1 MQVLNIAVNTQIFK
15 MKALQERFLECV
27 TESDVLDAQIR
38 AVLDV
43 TVADAVVVVRVV
55 ETRCR
60 SLGLPVFH
68 ADIGDVVISV
78 LTCGIYLVGI
88 DGHELC
94 AVTYRVELVGPGRL
108 HACKVDAE
116 IVHHVI
122 SIRTVKED

>member
-38 AVLDV
+38 AVLNV

-60 SLGLPVFH
+60 SLGRCW
-68 ADIGDVVISV
+68 SS
-78 LTCGIYLVGI
+78 
-88 DGHELC
+88 
-94 AVTYRVELVGPGRL
+94 R
-108 HACKVDAE
+108 K
-116 IVHHVI
+116 
-122 SIRTVKED
+122 